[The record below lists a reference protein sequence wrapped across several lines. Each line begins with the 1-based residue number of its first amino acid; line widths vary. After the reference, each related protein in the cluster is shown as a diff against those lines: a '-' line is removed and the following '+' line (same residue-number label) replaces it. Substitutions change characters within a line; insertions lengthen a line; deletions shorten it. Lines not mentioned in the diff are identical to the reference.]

1 MGNKDIFDEED
12 RNLITAEYDSLV
24 NNLVR
29 CNKPGDRELIDKA
42 FRVANEAHWNM
53 RRKSGEPYIIHPIA
67 VAKIVNQEIGLGAKS
82 IATALLHDVV
92 EDTDYTLEDVER
104 NFGPKI
110 ASLIDGLTKIS
121 GTYNKDQSTSLQAE
135 NFRKMLL
142 TISDDLRV
150 ILIKIADR
158 LHNMRTL
165 DSMPEHKKM
174 KVAGETIYMYAP
186 LANRLGLYAIKTELE
201 DLSFKYRH
209 PKIYEEISMKLK
221 HGEKKYVALIN
232 KFALP
237 IIEKLNEAG
246 FKFDISGRP
255 KSIYSIWKK
264 MQSKNVPFEEI
275 YDVLAVRIVFEPVPG
290 IPEKTQCWNIYSIIT
305 DTYTPKP
312 DRLRDWVSRP
322 KPNGYE
328 ALHLT
333 VMGPEG
339 KWVEIQIR
347 STRMDEVAE
356 KGYAAHWK
364 YKGDDV
370 HESELD
376 KWIKKIRAM
385 LENPLEDP
393 VEFLDDFKMNL
404 FSSEIMVFTPKGFL
418 VNLPK
423 GASAL
428 DFAYEIHT
436 EIGNKAIGAKINY
449 KLMPLNTVLNSGDQV
464 EIITSDK
471 ARPEKEWLTFVLT
484 PRARVA
490 VKNALKA
497 ESKDRIQKGMS
508 LLEAKLNELGA
519 APNSEIIKK
528 IMMAN
533 DVLNKDELYSKI
545 ELGIINLDD
554 LKKIIRKNPAR
565 NIIKFWDLSFIG
577 SRKDKGET
585 QTGSPE
591 EKSSDAGDESL
602 NGEKDDSETDNQGI
616 DRSVPFLLR
625 ENVNDARQSYE
636 IAKCCNPIPG
646 DEVTGYLSHEGSIVI
661 HKPKCPVAIRLMSN
675 EGDRIISVKWT
686 IHKLVA
692 FLARISMSGI
702 DRVGL
707 VNDISK
713 IISAELNVNMRN
725 INISVHNGIFEGT
738 IDLYVHHTKDL
749 NNLIMRISD
758 VRGIENVKRV
768 EEFSDEDI

>member
-1 MGNKDIFDEED
+1 MGNKDIFDDED
-12 RNLITAEYDSLV
+12 KSFIRAEYESLISK
-24 NNLVR
+24 LHR
-29 CNKPGDRELIDKA
+29 CDKPGDRELIEKA
-42 FRVANEAHWNM
+42 FNVANESHWNM
-53 RRKSGEPYIIHPIA
+53 RRKSGEPYVIHPIA

-82 IATALLHDVV
+82 IAVSLLHDVV
-92 EDTDYTLEDVER
+92 EDTEYTLEDVER
-104 NFGPKI
+104 EFGSKI

-121 GTYNKDQSTSLQAE
+121 GTYNKENSSSLQAE

-174 KVAGETIYMYAP
+174 KIAGETIYLYAP

-209 PKIYEEISMKLK
+209 PKIYEDIASNLK
-221 HGEKKYVALIN
+221 HGEKKYIALIN
-232 KFALP
+232 KFSLP
-237 IIEKLNEAG
+237 IIEKLTEAG
-246 FKFDISGRP
+246 FQFDISGRP

-264 MQSKNVPFEEI
+264 MQTKNVPFEEV
-275 YDVLAVRIVFEPVPG
+275 YDVLAVRIVFVPVPG

-305 DTYTPKP
+305 DSYMPKP

-339 KWVEIQIR
+339 KWVEIQVR

-356 KGYAAHWK
+356 RGFAAHWK
-364 YKGDDV
+364 YKGDDAQ
-370 HESELD
+370 ESELD
-376 KWIKKIRAM
+376 KWIKKIRIM

-404 FSSEIMVFTPKGFL
+404 FSSEIMVFTPKGTL
-418 VNLPK
+418 INLPK

-436 EIGNKAIGAKINY
+436 GIGNKAIGAKINY
-449 KLMPLNTVLNSGDQV
+449 KLMSLNTTLNSGDQV

-471 ARPEKEWLTFVLT
+471 AVPEKEWLAYVHT
-484 PRARVA
+484 PRAKA
-490 VKNALKA
+490 AIKNALKT
-497 ESKDRIQKGMS
+497 ESKDRIQKGMA
-508 LLEAKLNELGA
+508 LLEAKLSEEGFS
-519 APNSEIIKK
+519 PNSEIIKK
-528 IMMAN
+528 IMVHF
-533 DVLNKDELYSKI
+533 DILNKDELYSKI
-545 ELGIINLDD
+545 ALGIIDLDN
-554 LKKIIRKNPAR
+554 LKKIIRKNPSR
-565 NIIKFWDLSFIG
+565 NIIKYWDLRLIG
-577 SRKDKGET
+577 FKKDKTET
-585 QTGSPE
+585 E
-591 EKSSDAGDESL
+591 EEVK
-602 NGEKDDSETDNQGI
+602 KI
-616 DRSVPFLLR
+616 DKNVPFLLR
-625 ENVNDARQSYE
+625 ENVDNSGQSYE

-646 DEVTGYLSHEGSIVI
+646 DEVTGYMSPEGAIII

-675 EGDRIISVKWT
+675 EGNRIIAVKWT
-686 IHKLVA
+686 IHKLVS

-707 VNDISK
+707 VNDISR
-713 IISAELNVNMRN
+713 IISTELNVNMRN
-725 INISVHNGIFEGT
+725 FNLSVHNGIFEGT
-738 IDLYVHHTKDL
+738 IDLYVHHTQDL
-749 NNLIMRISD
+749 NNLIMKLSD
-758 VRGIENVKRV
+758 IKGIENVKRV
-768 EEFSDEDI
+768 EDFAETDAQNLQGS